1 MSAIVI
7 DQLTKRYRDSPALG
21 PLDLRIGTGERVT
34 LVGHNGSGK
43 TTLLRVLT
51 GLLDA
56 TAGAATIGGHD
67 PASIEARRA
76 VSYIADRPVFY
87 DDLSGWEHV
96 EYISR
101 QHRTDDT
108 DRLTHDR
115 RHDAGARRR
124 REGRYPLGGGQATH
138 RRVDP

>member
-56 TAGAATIGGHD
+56 TA
-67 PASIEARRA
+67 ARIVA
-76 VSYIADRPVFY
+76 
-87 DDLSGWEHV
+87 G
-96 EYISR
+96 
-101 QHRTDDT
+101 RTD
-108 DRLTHDR
+108 R
-115 RHDAGARRR
+115 
-124 REGRYPLGGGQATH
+124 GGQVAPEDRTFAAG
-138 RRVDP
+138 